1 MDDVTNT
8 SVNSVEVAEPQTEVA
23 NTEVTQE
30 PTSVESNS
38 QVTEVEGDNPQ
49 PEVADEPQ
57 GQSPEVNAAYAKARR
72 EFEAR
77 KQQEV
82 QRAKDEL
89 IASQGMEWNGK
100 PITTEAEYK
109 QALVEK
115 QAYDRAI
122 AEGQSPEI
130 AQQLAEQTRKNQELE
145 ERVSNFERQNAINQQ
160 EAEFKNDEFLSP
172 IYNQYS
178 DEIRNLADL
187 YNVDINTAW
196 SLFVGNPQNLKT
208 IIENQ
213 TKNVEQTTI
222 QNIQSNGIATP
233 GSLVDEAQTPQTPN
247 FKTMSKAEFEK
258 YREAR
263 LNSL

>member
-1 MDDVTNT
+1 MDDEMNT
-8 SVNSVEVAEPQTEVA
+8 SVNSVEVAEPQTEVES
-23 NTEVTQE
+23 TETTQE
-30 PTSVESNS
+30 STNIEPGV
-38 QVTEVEGDNPQ
+38 QVTEGEETNPQ
-49 PEVADEPQ
+49 QEVNDEPQ
-57 GQSPEVNAAYAKARR
+57 AQSPEVNAAYAKARR

-82 QRAKDEL
+82 QKAKDEL

-100 PITTEAEYK
+100 PITTEAEYR
-109 QALVEK
+109 QALIEK
-115 QAYDRAI
+115 QAYDKAI

-178 DEIRNLADL
+178 GEIRNLADM

-213 TKNVEQTTI
+213 TKSVEQTTI
-222 QNIQSNGIATP
+222 KNIQSNGIATP
-233 GSLVDEAQTPQTPN
+233 GSLVDEAQNPQTPN

>member
-38 QVTEVEGDNPQ
+38 QVTEVEGNDPQ

-100 PITTEAEYK
+100 PITTEAEYR

>member
-38 QVTEVEGDNPQ
+38 QVTEVEGNDPQ

-82 QRAKDEL
+82 QRAKDEF

-100 PITTEAEYK
+100 PITTEAEYR